1 MIKIKNCDTKSAIKA
16 IEQIVNYM
24 NEKGTCTVEQVTSDF
39 ISYSWKKEELMVFLH
54 FLRNLPDS
62 YFIEN

>member
-24 NEKGTCTVEQVTSDF
+24 NEKGIYTVEQVTSDF
-39 ISYSWKKEELMVFLH
+39 ISYSWKEEELMVFLH